1 MDTVDIKTGGAIL
14 ACVESFLLYP
24 QGIIESY
31 EDVIAFPAWND
42 ARWWYQLVHAC
53 RRWRYLILSS
63 PVRLGL
69 HLICTY
75 GTPVADMLA
84 NSPPLPLIINY
95 LDANR
100 DTSVEDEEAIL
111 LALRDRDRVRR
122 IGLTMSSTKLLNP
135 IMAMDGQFPILER
148 LFIWPLSQ
156 DNMSLMLPTRFQ
168 APHLRIIALIHVV
181 LPVRSPL
188 LTTTIGLV
196 ELGLWDMPP
205 LASFRPSELVARLS
219 SMPQLKSLS
228 IGFQPPVPTR
238 DVESQMLHTPIRTL
252 FNFPNLCYCFFR
264 CGSAYLEG
272 LLSRINTPLLKVL
285 NIWFYNQL
293 TFPTP
298 HLLQFMNRT
307 KNIRFGFAKLSFGRE
322 NVNLTEEDDGRNII
336 KLFDLIISCRHFD
349 WQVSAAAQISG
360 ALMPALSVVERLSLD
375 YGVHDLSSEEH
386 NEVDRTLWREVLMPF
401 SSVKVLHIDDRL
413 IRNLLSALQPE
424 DGIPSLELLPQ
435 LNEIIYLDR
444 SSGDAFTS
452 FIQSRQMAGRPV
464 ALTHSPNPPS

>member
-1 MDTVDIKTGGAIL
+1 MLNDDTLLNIF
-14 ACVESFLLYP
+14 SLYP
-24 QGIIESY
+24 QDIVESY
-31 EDVIAFPAWND
+31 EDVIDLPEWND
-42 ARWWYQLVHAC
+42 ARWWYQLVHVC

-111 LALRDRDRVRR
+111 LALQDRDRVRR
-122 IGLTMSSTKLLNP
+122 IGLSMSATKLLNP
-135 IMAMDGQFPILER
+135 IIAMDGQFPVLER
-148 LFIWPLSQ
+148 LYIWPLSH
-156 DNMSLMLPTRFQ
+156 DNMSLMLLTRFH
-168 APHLRIIALIHVV
+168 APHLRMTVLTHVA
-181 LPVRSPL
+181 LPVRSLL
-188 LTTTIGLV
+188 LTTTVGLV
-196 ELGLWDMPP
+196 ELGFWNMP
-205 LASFRPSELVARLS
+205 LLTCFRPSDLVARLS

-228 IGFQPPVPTR
+228 IGFQSPVFTR
-238 DVESQMLHTPIRTL
+238 DVEGQLLHTPIRTL
-252 FNFPNLCYCFFR
+252 FTLPNLRYCFFQ

-272 LLSRINTPLLKVL
+272 LLARINTPLVKAL

-293 TFPTP
+293 TFTAP
-298 HLLQFMNRT
+298 HLFQFMNRT
-307 KNIRFGFAKLSFGRE
+307 ENLRFGFAKLSFDRE
-322 NVNLTEEDDGRNII
+322 NVILVTDDHGPCKVSPLSVTIN
-336 KLFDLIISCRHFD
+336 CRHVD

-375 YGVHDLSSEEH
+375 YGDHDLSSEEH

-401 SSVKVLHIDDRL
+401 SSVKALHIDDRL
-413 IRNLLSALQPE
+413 IRNLSSALQPE
-424 DGIPSLELLPQ
+424 DGEPPLELLPQ
-435 LNEIIYLDR
+435 LNEIVYFDR
-444 SSGDAFTS
+444 SAGDAFTS

-464 ALTHSPNPPS
+464 ALTYFPHPPS